1 MGTQDVNGDTGS
13 TGAGVQGLAVQDTRI
28 GSAGGPPAGSITD
41 VDRQFVFHPFTALK
55 NHESSGGRVMVEGRG
70 CRLTDSEGRSY
81 LDAMA
86 GLWCV
91 NIGYSRPEMAEA
103 LAAQASKLPYYHA
116 FASMGTEAPA
126 LLAER
131 LVQMA
136 PVPMSKVFFGNSGS
150 DANDTQVKLVW
161 LYNNLLGRPA
171 KKKIISRLRGYHGV
185 TVMSASLTGLASM
198 HTAFDLPLPMVRHVR
213 APHRLWEAE
222 AGMTDA
228 EFSQSLADELEALIL
243 AEGPDTVAA
252 FIAEPVQAA
261 GGVIVPPEGYFAA
274 IQEVL
279 RRYDV
284 LLIADEVVCGFGRLG
299 VPFGTTALGMEP
311 DLITVA
317 KGITSAYMPL
327 SGCMVSEKVWRVLA
341 DESAATGVVGHGY
354 TYSAHPLAAAAALC
368 NLDIIEKDGLVGQA
382 AERGAYLQRRLREEF
397 ADHPMVGEVRGQGLV
412 AAVEMVQSKEP
423 LRAFEPHHTVA
434 VRVTRRCLDL
444 GVITRA
450 LPMADTIAFSP
461 PFVVSEAELDE
472 MIGGARRAVD
482 DVAAELGLL

>member
-1 MGTQDVNGDTGS
+1 MTS
-13 TGAGVQGLAVQDTRI
+13 VQ
-28 GSAGGPPAGSITD
+28 PAAIED

-55 NHESSGGRVMVEGRG
+55 HHEQHGGRVMVAGRG
-70 CRLTDSEGRSY
+70 SRLTDSHGRSY

-103 LAAQASKLPYYHA
+103 IAAQALQLPYYHA

-131 LVQMA
+131 LVEMA

-150 DANDTQVKLVW
+150 DANDTQVKLIW
-161 LYNNLLGRPA
+161 LYNNLLGRPQ
-171 KKKIISRLRGYHGV
+171 KKKVISRLRGYHGV
-185 TVMSASLTGLASM
+185 TVMSASLTGLQSM

-213 APHRLWEAE
+213 APQRLWGAE
-222 AGMTDA
+222 PGTSDA
-228 EFSQSLADELEALIL
+228 DFAATLAAELEELIL

-252 FIAEPVQAA
+252 FIAEPIQAA

-274 IQEVL
+274 VQEVL

-284 LLIADEVVCGFGRLG
+284 LLVADEVVTGFGRLG

-317 KGITSAYMPL
+317 KGITSAYVPL
-327 SGCMVSEKVWRVLA
+327 SACMVSEEVWRVLA

-354 TYSAHPLAAAAALC
+354 TYSAHPLAAAAALT
-368 NLDIIEKDGLVGQA
+368 NLDVIQRDGLVAQA
-382 AERGAYLQRRLREEF
+382 GDRGRHLQARLQQAF

-412 AAVEMVQSKEP
+412 AAVEMVRSKDP
-423 LRAFEPHHTVA
+423 MTAFDPKDTVG
-434 VRVTRRCLDL
+434 VRVARRCLDL

-461 PFVVSEAELDE
+461 PFVVTEDEIDE
-472 MIGGARRAVD
+472 MVAAARRAVD
-482 DVAAELGLL
+482 DVAAEMGVG